1 MTLPIESVL
10 PELAK
15 AFPAAR
21 VVIEAPP
28 GAGKSTQL
36 PLFLLQQGVGDDGLI
51 VMLQPRRVAALNI
64 AHYLAKQLGEPVGE
78 QVGYTVRGDSKRSK
92 ATQLLIITEGVLVRW
107 LQDDP
112 ELSGIGTLIFDEFHE
127 RNLHSDLSLALVIDA
142 LPLRPDL
149 NLLIM
154 SATLPAESLKVW
166 LENYCEKVQVLRSEG
181 RSYPVEHHYRPPSH
195 VTQWLTE
202 LPKVVVEAF
211 AVAEKGVLVFL
222 PGVYEIQKVAAEL
235 SQRLRPGTPILPLH
249 GRIPL
254 QQQRQVL
261 KATDEKRIILATNIA
276 ETSLTLNGI
285 DVVVDSGRER
295 RAQYLPQYGLS
306 QLVTQ
311 RIAKASATQRAGRA
325 GRQQAGQCF
334 RLWSRSDEHGF
345 AEYAPP
351 DVATQDL
358 SALMLDVL
366 RWGTQ
371 VKQLAWFSQ
380 PEPGHCAAAIDFL
393 TSTGLLEHGQLTSK
407 ARQLEL
413 GGSDPRVLLVA
424 SAAKQ
429 LSEKQQAAMACT
441 LATIEEPQS
450 SIKSVDLAE
459 RTRAHFQQRNQ
470 FALWQQ
476 RWRYWLNYFGITDW
490 SGSHDKIGDDGL
502 SEALLQGYPDR
513 LAKFDA
519 TRGDFQLACGGRV
532 TGDSSRLKQPS
543 WAVIFDVTFNEQS
556 NLGRSRCLLPI
567 DDIMPLLK
575 KAGIAPQVS
584 QTSEWFGEKQQLRQI
599 TREKLGAIVLS
610 EKVSNAPVNDEQR
623 AQAFCL
629 WLRENGL
636 DRLNWSRRS
645 QQLQRRIH
653 WLQQVGGELLSYDMT
668 TEGLLSTLEQWAV
681 PYWTSVRSL
690 KQLQQWDPYEALCY
704 FLDYSELQ
712 RLNSACP
719 EWWHTPTE
727 RKVFINY
734 LDDPPRVEV
743 KLQEMFGVS
752 ESPKIIDNR
761 QVVTVD
767 LLSPAGR
774 LLQRT
779 NDLSSFWQ
787 NAYADVRKEM
797 RGRYPKHPWP
807 EDPLNAT
814 ATFKTKRQQQ

>member
-10 PELAK
+10 PELTK
-15 AFPAAR
+15 MFPAAR
-21 VVIEAPP
+21 VIIEAPP

-36 PLFLLQQGVGDDGLI
+36 PLFLLQQGIADDGLI

-64 AHYLAKQLGEPVGE
+64 AHYLAKQLNEPVGKRI
-78 QVGYTVRGDSKRSK
+78 GYAVRGDSKRSQ

-112 ELSGIGTLIFDEFHE
+112 ELNGIGTLIFDEFHE

-154 SATLPAESLKVW
+154 SATLPAENLKLW
-166 LENYCEKVQVLRSEG
+166 LENYCDSVQVLRSEG
-181 RSYPVEHHYRPPSH
+181 RSHPVEYHYRPPPH
-195 VTQWLTE
+195 VTQWLND
-202 LPKVVVEAF
+202 LPNVVIEAF

-222 PGVYEIQKVAAEL
+222 PGVYEIQKVATEL
-235 SQRLRPGTPILPLH
+235 NSRMNASVFTLH

-261 KATDEKRIILATNIA
+261 STSGEKRIILATNIA
-276 ETSLTLNGI
+276 ETSLTIDGI

-295 RAQYLPQYGLS
+295 RAQFLPHYGLS

-334 RLWSRSDEHGF
+334 RLWARSDEHGF
-345 AEYAPP
+345 ADYAAP

-358 SALMLDVL
+358 TALVLDVL
-366 RWGTQ
+366 RWGSE
-371 VKQLAWFSQ
+371 VSQLAWFSP
-380 PEPGHCAAAIDFL
+380 PEPGHCAAALDFL
-393 TSTGLLEHGQLTSK
+393 ANTGLIKQGQLTTK
-407 ARQLEL
+407 GRQLES
-413 GGSDPRVLLVA
+413 GGSDPRILLVA
-424 SAAKQ
+424 NATKKLGEQ
-429 LSEKQQAAMACT
+429 QQAAMARV
-441 LATIEEPQS
+441 LATLEEPQTR
-450 SIKSVDLAE
+450 INAVNLLE
-459 RTRAHFQQRNQ
+459 RSQQHYQQRDLL
-470 FALWQQ
+470 ALWQQ
-476 RWRYWLNYFGITDW
+476 RWHYWLKYFGLKE
-490 SGSHDKIGDDGL
+490 SAKCSEEGL
-502 SEALLQGYPDR
+502 TAALLQGYPDR
-513 LAKFDA
+513 VAKYDIG
-519 TRGDFQLACGGRV
+519 RGDFQLACGGRV
-532 TGDSSRLKQPS
+532 SGDSSRLYQSS
-543 WAVIFDVTFNEQS
+543 WAIIFEVTFHEQ
-556 NLGRSRCLLPI
+556 NIVGRSRCLLPV
-567 DDIMPLLK
+567 DDILPLLK
-575 KAGIAPQVS
+575 QAGIPLQKR
-584 QTSEWFGEKQQLRQI
+584 QTTEWIGEQQQLRQVI
-599 TREKLGAIVLS
+599 RTQLGSVVLS
-610 EKVSNAPVNDEQR
+610 ETLSQGPINDEQK
-623 AQAFCL
+623 AEAFCL

-636 DRLNWSRRS
+636 ERLNWSRS
-645 QQLQRRIH
+645 AKQFRRRVY
-653 WLQQVGGELLSYDMT
+653 WLQQAGELSTYDMT
-668 TEGLLSTLEQWAV
+668 DKGLLSNLEGWAA
-681 PYWTSVRSL
+681 PYWATIRSL

-712 RLNSACP
+712 RLNRACP
-719 EWWHTPTE
+719 ECWLTPTK

-734 LDDPPRVEV
+734 LDDTPRVEV

-779 NDLSSFWQ
+779 NDLASFWR

-807 EDPLNAT
+807 DDPLNAT

>member
-36 PLFLLQQGVGDDGLI
+36 PLFLVQQGVADDGLI

-64 AHYLAKQLGEPVGE
+64 AHYLAKQLGESVGE
-78 QVGYTVRGDSKRSK
+78 RVGYTVRGDSKRSR
-92 ATQLLIITEGVLVRW
+92 ATKLLIITEGVLVRW

-154 SATLPAESLKVW
+154 SATLPAESLKLW
-166 LENYCEKVQVLRSEG
+166 LENYCDQVQVLRSKG
-181 RSYPVEHHYRPPSH
+181 RSYPVEYHYRPPSH

-211 AVAEKGVLVFL
+211 AAAEKGVLVFL
-222 PGVYEIQKVAAEL
+222 PGVYEIQKVATEL
-235 SQRLRPGTPILPLH
+235 GQRFPPGTPVLPLH

-276 ETSLTLNGI
+276 ETSLTLDGI

-306 QLVTQ
+306 QLITQ

-334 RLWSRSDEHGF
+334 RLWARSDEHGF
-345 AEYAPP
+345 ADYAPP

-358 SALMLDVL
+358 SALLLDVL
-366 RWGTQ
+366 RWGSE
-371 VKQLAWFSQ
+371 VSQLAWFSQ
-380 PEPGHCAAAIDFL
+380 PDPGHCAAAVDFL
-393 TSTGLLEHGQLTSK
+393 ASTGLIKQGQLTAK
-407 ARQLEL
+407 ARQLES
-413 GGSDPRVLLVA
+413 GGSEPRILLVA
-424 SAAKQ
+424 NATKALGK
-429 LSEKQQAAMACT
+429 EQQAFMARV
-441 LATIEEPQS
+441 LATLEEPQT
-450 SIKSVDLAE
+450 SIKTVALSDRAQQHYDL
-459 RTRAHFQQRNQ
+459 RNQ
-470 FALWQQ
+470 LPLWQQ
-476 RWRYWLNYFGITDW
+476 RWRYWLNHFGLKESAKVSDEGIAV
-490 SGSHDKIGDDGL
+490 
-502 SEALLQGYPDR
+502 ALLQGYPDR
-513 LAKFDA
+513 VAKYDA
-519 TRGDFQLACGGRV
+519 SRDDFQLACGGRV
-532 TGDSSRLKQPS
+532 SGDNSRLKQPA
-543 WAVIFDVTFNEQS
+543 WAIIFEVTFQEQ
-556 NLGRSRCLLPI
+556 NTTGRSRCMLPVEEVL
-567 DDIMPLLK
+567 PLLNE
-575 KAGIAPQVS
+575 AGIPL
-584 QTSEWFGEKQQLRQI
+584 QTLQTAEWVGEQQQLRQI
-599 TREKLGAIVLS
+599 TRTQLGSVVLNETTHS
-610 EKVSNAPVNDEQR
+610 GPVSNEQR
-623 AQAFCL
+623 IEAFCQ

-636 DRLNWSRRS
+636 EKLNWSKRA
-645 QQLQRRIH
+645 QQLQRRVH
-653 WLQQVGGELLSYDMT
+653 WLQSITGELNSYEMSNK
-668 TEGLLSTLEQWAV
+668 GLINSLKSWAA
-681 PYWTSVRSL
+681 PYWTNISSL
-690 KQLQQWDPYEALCY
+690 RQLQQWDPYEALCY
-704 FLDYSELQ
+704 FLDYTELQ
-712 RLNSACP
+712 RLHAACP
-719 EWWHTPTE
+719 EWWQTPTE

-734 LDDPPRVEV
+734 LDETPRVEV

-752 ESPKIIDNR
+752 ESPKIIDSR

-779 NDLSSFWQ
+779 NDLASFWQ

-807 EDPLNAT
+807 EDPLSAT
-814 ATFKTKRQQQ
+814 ATYKTKRQQ

>member
-36 PLFLLQQGVGDDGLI
+36 PLFLLQQDIANDGLI

-64 AHYLAKQLGEPVGE
+64 AHYLAKQLGESVGE

-92 ATQLLIITEGVLVRW
+92 ATKLLVITEGVLVRW

-154 SATLPAESLKVW
+154 SATLPAESLKLW
-166 LENYCEKVQVLRSEG
+166 LENYCDQVQVLRSEG
-181 RSYPVEHHYRPPSH
+181 RSYPVEYHYRPASH
-195 VTQWLTE
+195 VTQWLAE

-211 AVAEKGVLVFL
+211 AAAEKGVLVFL
-222 PGVYEIQKVAAEL
+222 PGVYEIQKIATEL
-235 SQRLRPGTPILPLH
+235 SQRMPPGTLILPLH

-261 KATDEKRIILATNIA
+261 KASDEKRIILATNIA
-276 ETSLTLNGI
+276 ETSLTLDGI

-306 QLVTQ
+306 QLTTQ

-334 RLWSRSDEHGF
+334 RLWARSDEHGF
-345 AEYAPP
+345 ADYAPP

-358 SALMLDVL
+358 SALVLDVL
-366 RWGTQ
+366 RWGSE
-371 VKQLAWFSQ
+371 VNQLAWFSQ
-380 PEPGHCAAAIDFL
+380 PDSGHCAAAIDFL
-393 TSTGLLEHGQLTSK
+393 ASTGLIKQGQLTAK
-407 ARQLEL
+407 ARQLES
-413 GGSDPRVLLVA
+413 GGFDPRVLLVA
-424 SAAKQ
+424 DAAKA
-429 LSEKQQAAMACT
+429 LANEQQAAMARV
-441 LATIEEPQS
+441 LATLEEPQT
-450 SIKSVDLAE
+450 SIKTVDLFE
-459 RTRAHFQQRNQ
+459 RTQQHYQQRNQ
-470 FALWQQ
+470 APLWQQ
-476 RWRYWLNYFGITDW
+476 RWRYWLNHFGLKEAAESAET
-490 SGSHDKIGDDGL
+490 SEEGL
-502 SEALLQGYPDR
+502 AVALLQGYPDR
-513 LAKFDA
+513 VAKYDVS
-519 TRGDFQLACGGRV
+519 RGDFQLACGGRV
-532 TGDSSRLKQPS
+532 SGDSSRLKQPT
-543 WAVIFDVTFNEQS
+543 WAIIFDVTFHEQDTI
-556 NLGRSRCLLPI
+556 GRSRCLLPV
-567 DDIMPLLK
+567 DDAPSLLK
-575 KAGIAPQVS
+575 EAGIPL
-584 QTSEWFGEKQQLRQI
+584 QTVQTAEWVGEQQQLRQI
-599 TREKLGAIVLS
+599 TRTQLGSLVLS
-610 EKVSNAPVNDEQR
+610 QTNNNGPVSNEQK
-623 AQAFCL
+623 AEAFCL
-629 WLRENGL
+629 WLRDKGL
-636 DRLNWSRRS
+636 DKLNWSQRAK
-645 QQLQRRIH
+645 QLQRRVY
-653 WLQQVGGELLSYDMT
+653 WLQQAGELGAYDMSDA
-668 TEGLLSTLEQWAV
+668 GLLSNLERWAA
-681 PYWTSVRSL
+681 PYWTNLRSL

-712 RLNSACP
+712 RLNTTCP
-719 EWWHTPTE
+719 EWWQTPTE

-734 LDDPPRVEV
+734 LDDNPRVEV

-752 ESPKIIDNR
+752 ESPKIIDNQ

-779 NDLSSFWQ
+779 NDLASFWQ

-797 RGRYPKHPWP
+797 RGRYSKHPWP

-814 ATFKTKRQQQ
+814 ATFKTKRQQ

>member
-36 PLFLLQQGVGDDGLI
+36 PLFLLQQGIADNGLI

-64 AHYLAKQLGEPVGE
+64 AHYLAKQLGESVGG

-92 ATQLLIITEGVLVRW
+92 ATQLLIITEGVLVQW

-127 RNLHSDLSLALVIDA
+127 RNLHSDLGLALTIDA
-142 LPLRPDL
+142 LPLRPDV

-154 SATLPAESLKVW
+154 SATLPAERLKLW
-166 LENYCEKVQVLRSEG
+166 LEDYCEQVQVLRSEG
-181 RSYPVEHHYRPPSH
+181 RSYPVEYHYRSPSH
-195 VTQWLTE
+195 VTQWLTD

-211 AVAEKGVLVFL
+211 AAAEKGVLVFL
-222 PGVYEIQKVAAEL
+222 PGVYEIQKVATEL
-235 SQRLRPGTPILPLH
+235 SQRLQPGTPILPLH

-261 KATDEKRIILATNIA
+261 KAPDEKRIILATNIA
-276 ETSLTLNGI
+276 ETSLTLDGI

-306 QLVTQ
+306 QLTTQ

-334 RLWSRSDEHGF
+334 RLWARSDEHGF
-345 AEYAPP
+345 ADYAPP

-358 SALMLDVL
+358 SALVLDVL
-366 RWGTQ
+366 RWGSE
-371 VKQLAWFSQ
+371 VNQLAWFS
-380 PEPGHCAAAIDFL
+380 PPDPGHCAAATDFL
-393 TSTGLLEHGQLTSK
+393 TRTALIKHGQLTAK
-407 ARQLEL
+407 ARQLKS
-413 GGSDPRVLLVA
+413 GGSDPRILLVA
-424 SAAKQ
+424 DAAKA
-429 LSEKQQAAMACT
+429 LANEQQAAMARV
-441 LATIEEPQS
+441 LATLEEPQT
-450 SIKSVDLAE
+450 SIKTVDLFE
-459 RTRAHFQQRNQ
+459 RTQQHYQ
-470 FALWQQ
+470 QQSQAPLWQQ
-476 RWRYWLNYFGITDW
+476 RWRYWLTHFDLKEAAESAET
-490 SGSHDKIGDDGL
+490 SEKGL
-502 SEALLQGYPDR
+502 AVALLQGYPDR
-513 LAKFDA
+513 VAKYDA
-519 TRGDFQLACGGRV
+519 SRNDFQLACGGRV
-532 TGDSSRLKQPS
+532 SGDSSRLKQPA
-543 WAVIFDVTFNEQS
+543 WAIIFDVTLHEQGT
-556 NLGRSRCLLPI
+556 LGRSRCLLPV
-567 DDIMPLLK
+567 DDMLSLLK
-575 KAGIAPQVS
+575 EADIPL
-584 QTSEWFGEKQQLRQI
+584 QTNQTAEWVGEQQQLRQI
-599 TREKLGAIVLS
+599 SRTQLGSVVLS
-610 EKVSNAPVNDEQR
+610 QTVNSGPLSNEQK
-623 AQAFCL
+623 ADAFCL
-629 WLRENGL
+629 WLRDEGL
-636 DRLNWSRRS
+636 DKLNWSQRA
-645 QQLQRRIH
+645 QQLQRRVY
-653 WLQQVGGELLSYDMT
+653 WLQQAGELSTYDMSDA
-668 TEGLLSTLEQWAV
+668 GLLNSLEHWAA
-681 PYWTSVRSL
+681 PYWTNFRSL

-719 EWWHTPTE
+719 EWWQTPTE

-734 LDDPPRVEV
+734 LDDSPRVEV

-779 NDLSSFWQ
+779 NDLASFWQ

-814 ATFKTKRQQQ
+814 ATFKTKRQQ